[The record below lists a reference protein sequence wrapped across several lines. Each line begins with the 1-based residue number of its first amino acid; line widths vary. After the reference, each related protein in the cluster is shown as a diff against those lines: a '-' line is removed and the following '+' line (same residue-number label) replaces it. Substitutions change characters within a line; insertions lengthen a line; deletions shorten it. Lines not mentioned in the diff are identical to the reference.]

1 MLQIG
6 SVLDGKYKILNEIG
20 HGGMSVVYL
29 ALNEKAN
36 KTWAVK
42 EVRKDGGNDSE
53 VVSQGLIAETEML
66 KKLNHPNLPSIV
78 DVIDTEDTFIIVMD
92 YIEGRS
98 LQSVLNHTGAQD
110 PEKVLEWSKQLCDV
124 LGYLH
129 SRKPA
134 IIYRDMKPANVM
146 LRPDGQVALI
156 DFGTAREYKEHSQG
170 DTTWL
175 GTRGYA
181 APEQFGG
188 RGQTDARTDIYCLG
202 ATMYHLLTG
211 YSPADTQFVIY
222 PLGQLVPSLA
232 GSGLEKVVAK
242 CCEPDPANRYQSC
255 AELMYALEHVHDED
269 AKAIKERNKKWHLF
283 IASCAVA
290 VIGLAGIMGFGITGR
305 VAANNSYDS
314 ILDNA
319 KKTDDTLQKQE
330 LCAELI
336 ELKPD
341 RLEAYELMLS
351 TMTDPLSDSG
361 ETITSK
367 EHKILEDAMVK
378 DNHKDEFRK
387 SNRNGYLHFQMGR
400 GTLYLSSFSGNPV
413 VTKGIFED
421 IDKDK
426 KLGQNEKATILCLET
441 ICDMYIANTR
451 MSYADATNEESDL
464 KISDMLSGSSSESGE
479 KVSYDNLWAEIER
492 TAADPQKIDEKTK
505 DPLISTIIYRESAK
519 QVLKY
524 SASYQRAGVDKER
537 MNMILNAGEDYIN
550 KYRDMSLVDTEKLKT
565 LEALTNHTLED
576 ISSAR
581 TLLNQDHKTDLGSDT
596 TLSDDI
602 DASTGNDE

>member
-1 MLQIG
+1 MLEIG

-29 ALNEKAN
+29 ALNERAN

-53 VVSQGLIAETEML
+53 VVSQGLVAETEML
-66 KKLNHPNLPSIV
+66 KKLNHPNLPSII
-78 DVIDTEDTFIIVMD
+78 DVIDTQDTFIIVMD

-146 LRPDGQVALI
+146 LKPDGQVALI

-242 CCEPDPANRYQSC
+242 CCAPDPVNRYQSC

-269 AKAIKERNKKWHLF
+269 TKAIRERNKKWRMF
-283 IASCAVA
+283 VASAAIAAV
-290 VIGLAGIMGFGITGR
+290 GLAGIIGFGITGK
-305 VAANNSYDS
+305 VAENKSYDS
-314 ILDNA
+314 LLENA
-319 KKTDDTLQKQE
+319 RNTEDTMDKQ
-330 LCAELI
+330 LKCASLMKI
-336 ELKPD
+336 KPG
-341 RLEAYELMLS
+341 RQEAYDLMLAA
-351 TMTDPLSDSG
+351 MTDPLSGSG
-361 ETITSK
+361 ETITSSENK
-367 EHKILEDAMVK
+367 VLEDAMA
-378 DNHKDEFRK
+378 DYGDDFRK
-387 SNRNGYLHFQMGR
+387 SNRDGYLKFQMNR
-400 GTLYLSSFSGNPV
+400 GALYLNSFSGNPS
-413 VTKGIFED
+413 VTKGIFENIED
-421 IDKDK
+421 DRHLSDSE
-426 KLGQNEKATILCLET
+426 QATVRCLKT
-441 ICDMYIANTR
+441 ICDMYIANTKR
-451 MSYADATNEESDL
+451 SAAEASGDESDPT
-464 KISDMLSGSSSESGE
+464 ISEMLTGGASETGE
-479 KVSYDNLWAEIER
+479 KVAYDELWAELEGL
-492 TAADPQKIDEKTK
+492 AADPHAIDENTG
-505 DPLISTIIYRESAK
+505 DPVISTLLYRQAALQILKNTVSYQKAGVSKDRMNSMLTAAETYFSSVADAAMVDADKRDSFDLMVKRAQEDVDSAK
-519 QVLKY
+519 TL
-524 SASYQRAGVDKER
+524 
-537 MNMILNAGEDYIN
+537 IN
-550 KYRDMSLVDTEKLKT
+550 Q
-565 LEALTNHTLED
+565 N
-576 ISSAR
+576 
-581 TLLNQDHKTDLGSDT
+581 HKTDLGANTAPSSQEEAADAG
-596 TLSDDI
+596 DD
-602 DASTGNDE
+602 E

>member
-1 MLQIG
+1 MLEIG

-42 EVRKDGGNDSE
+42 EVRKDGGNDNE

-78 DVIDTEDTFIIVMD
+78 DVIDTSDTFIIVMD

-129 SRKPA
+129 SRQPA

-269 AKAIKERNKKWHLF
+269 AVAIRERNKKWRLF
-283 IASCAVA
+283 
-290 VIGLAGIMGFGITGR
+290 LAGCILAVVGLVGMIGFGITNK
-305 VAANNSYDS
+305 VAEGNSQDAFYTSANTAATFEEKVGYISKAMAIDPSKKESYDLLLQYATDRDDEGRQVITS
-314 ILDNA
+314 EEDKLINQCLTASSGKNSSNIAEFKRRNKKGYLDFQYNRVYQYINYFRGNMQKTKDIADELASDDSGIDENQRTLCECFSMLCSLRLLGDNA
-319 KKTDDTLQKQE
+319 GGNSDSLFGADDQIKPYVEAWESLEKIAGKNADIDKLTKDQVISIFIYKQVAEQVSTNMTQYLKAGISEEKMEAMLNVGNRYLSSASIDINNKELAAQALKDTEDALHLLKQDKKTD
-330 LCAELI
+330 
-336 ELKPD
+336 
-341 RLEAYELMLS
+341 
-351 TMTDPLSDSG
+351 
-361 ETITSK
+361 
-367 EHKILEDAMVK
+367 
-378 DNHKDEFRK
+378 
-387 SNRNGYLHFQMGR
+387 NGA
-400 GTLYLSSFSGNPV
+400 GTAPV
-413 VTKGIFED
+413 
-421 IDKDK
+421 
-426 KLGQNEKATILCLET
+426 
-441 ICDMYIANTR
+441 
-451 MSYADATNEESDL
+451 DATA
-464 KISDMLSGSSSESGE
+464 
-479 KVSYDNLWAEIER
+479 AE
-492 TAADPQKIDEKTK
+492 
-505 DPLISTIIYRESAK
+505 
-519 QVLKY
+519 
-524 SASYQRAGVDKER
+524 
-537 MNMILNAGEDYIN
+537 
-550 KYRDMSLVDTEKLKT
+550 
-565 LEALTNHTLED
+565 
-576 ISSAR
+576 
-581 TLLNQDHKTDLGSDT
+581 GSD
-596 TLSDDI
+596 D
-602 DASTGNDE
+602 NVE

>member
-1 MLQIG
+1 MLEIG

-29 ALNEKAN
+29 ALNERAN

-42 EVRKDGGNDSE
+42 EVRKDGGNDNE

-78 DVIDTEDTFIIVMD
+78 DVIDTKDTFIIVMD

-129 SRKPA
+129 SRRPA

-222 PLGQLVPSLA
+222 PIGQLVPSLA

-269 AKAIKERNKKWHLF
+269 AKAINERNRKWRLF
-283 IASCAVA
+283 VASCVITA
-290 VIGLAGIMGFGITGR
+290 IGLVGIIGFGITGI
-305 VAANNSYDS
+305 VAENKTYDS
-314 ILDNA
+314 KYKAAQTI
-319 KKTDDTLQKQE
+319 DDSKEKQE
-330 LCAELI
+330 KCAELMD
-336 ELKPD
+336 LKPEKA
-341 RLEAYELMLS
+341 EAYSLMLS
-351 TMTDPLSDSG
+351 AMEEPASEAG
-361 ETITSK
+361 EKITSS
-367 EHKILEDAMVK
+367 EHKILEDAFVK
-378 DNHKDEFRK
+378 HKEDFRK
-387 SNRNGYLHFQMGR
+387 GNRKQYLDFQYQR
-400 GTLYLSSFSGNPV
+400 GVDYFSYFTGNKA
-413 VTKGIFED
+413 VTKAILDDISNDEKIDDED
-421 IDKDK
+421 FRK
-426 KLGQNEKATILCLET
+426 KVSKCLSVFCSIYILESTPDNVET
-441 ICDMYIANTR
+441 GG
-451 MSYADATNEESDL
+451 TNLSDL
-464 KISDMLSGSSSESGE
+464 MTDDSDKTGKNDYAELWESVEGIA
-479 KVSYDNLWAEIER
+479 S
-492 TAADPQKIDEKTK
+492 DPKKIDEITGSPILSAILYREAAKQISSYSVLFQSGGVSKESMRALMTAAEQYVDSADRGADSKYSAALDEAEEAISEAILQLNRKNTK
-505 DPLISTIIYRESAK
+505 DPGLASDLSAEESQPDSGSTE
-519 QVLKY
+519 
-524 SASYQRAGVDKER
+524 
-537 MNMILNAGEDYIN
+537 
-550 KYRDMSLVDTEKLKT
+550 
-565 LEALTNHTLED
+565 
-576 ISSAR
+576 
-581 TLLNQDHKTDLGSDT
+581 
-596 TLSDDI
+596 
-602 DASTGNDE
+602 

>member
-29 ALNEKAN
+29 ALNERAN

-42 EVRKDGGNDSE
+42 EIRKDGGNDSE
-53 VVSQGLIAETEML
+53 VVSQGLVAETEML

-78 DVIDTEDTFIIVMD
+78 DVIDKSDTFIIVMD

-98 LQSVLNHTGAQD
+98 LQSVINHSGPQD

-129 SRKPA
+129 SRQPA

-146 LRPDGQVALI
+146 LKPDGQVALI

-222 PLGQLVPSLA
+222 PLGELVPAFA

-269 AKAIKERNKKWHLF
+269 AVAIRERNRKWNLF
-283 IASCAVA
+283 IASCVLAL
-290 VIGLAGIMGFGITGR
+290 IGLVGTVGFAIMGN
-305 VAANNSYDS
+305 AAEKNSSQHYISLAQQQDTWQGKAEFY
-314 ILDNA
+314 A
-319 KKTDDTLQKQE
+319 KAVEVKNDEVD
-330 LCAELI
+330 
-336 ELKPD
+336 
-341 RLEAYELMLS
+341 AYEGM
-351 TMTDPLSDSG
+351 MD
-361 ETITSK
+361 TITDAGSDDGRSITSA
-367 EHKILEDAMVK
+367 EHKSLQDLMDKYGANFRRSKRVEYAEFQYNRGARYLMDFNGNPGVTKSILEDIK
-378 DNHKDEFRK
+378 DDSRLSDEQQKVANCIIAFCDIYMMNITQDAK
-387 SNRNGYLHFQMGR
+387 AEESETNFADALAEESGTGTSSDYANLWNTITGLLSKPDQVDENTGGSKIMAA
-400 GTLYLSSFSGNPV
+400 TLYR
-413 VTKGIFED
+413 
-421 IDKDK
+421 
-426 KLGQNEKATILCLET
+426 ET
-441 ICDMYIANTR
+441 
-451 MSYADATNEESDL
+451 
-464 KISDMLSGSSSESGE
+464 
-479 KVSYDNLWAEIER
+479 
-492 TAADPQKIDEKTK
+492 
-505 DPLISTIIYRESAK
+505 AK
-519 QVLKY
+519 QVQKY
-524 SASYQRAGVDKER
+524 YTGYHRAGVTDDQ
-537 MNMILNAGEDYIN
+537 MLA
-550 KYRDMSLVDTEKLKT
+550 L
-565 LEALTNHTLED
+565 LEAGKSYLNSTDTAGNESLKAMVAEALEQID
-576 ISSAR
+576 SAEHQ
-581 TLLNQDHKTDLGSDT
+581 LKQDKKTDLGAGTAPSENELKANT
-596 TLSDDI
+596 EESKEQGGGLN
-602 DASTGNDE
+602 G

>member
-1 MLQIG
+1 MLEIG

-42 EVRKDGGNDSE
+42 EVRKDGGNDNE

-78 DVIDTEDTFIIVMD
+78 DVIDTSDTFIIVMD

-129 SRKPA
+129 SRQPA

-269 AKAIKERNKKWHLF
+269 AVAIRERNKKWRLF
-283 IASCAVA
+283 
-290 VIGLAGIMGFGITGR
+290 LAGCILAVVGLVGMIGFGITNK
-305 VAANNSYDS
+305 VAEGNSQDAFYTSANTAATFEEKVGYISKAMAIDPSKKESYDLLLQYATDRDDEGRQVITS
-314 ILDNA
+314 EEDKLINQCLTASSGENSSNIAEFKRRNKKGYLDFQYNRVYQYINYFRGNMQKTKDIADELASDDSGIDENQRTLCECFSMLCSLRLLGDNA
-319 KKTDDTLQKQE
+319 GGNSDSLFGADDQIKPYVEAWESLEKIAGKNADIDKLTKDQVISIFIYKQVAEQVSTNMTQYLKAGISEEKMEAMLNIGNRYLSSASIDINNKELAAQALKDTEDALHLLKQDKKTD
-330 LCAELI
+330 
-336 ELKPD
+336 
-341 RLEAYELMLS
+341 
-351 TMTDPLSDSG
+351 
-361 ETITSK
+361 
-367 EHKILEDAMVK
+367 
-378 DNHKDEFRK
+378 
-387 SNRNGYLHFQMGR
+387 NGA
-400 GTLYLSSFSGNPV
+400 GTAPV
-413 VTKGIFED
+413 
-421 IDKDK
+421 
-426 KLGQNEKATILCLET
+426 
-441 ICDMYIANTR
+441 
-451 MSYADATNEESDL
+451 DATA
-464 KISDMLSGSSSESGE
+464 
-479 KVSYDNLWAEIER
+479 AE
-492 TAADPQKIDEKTK
+492 
-505 DPLISTIIYRESAK
+505 
-519 QVLKY
+519 
-524 SASYQRAGVDKER
+524 
-537 MNMILNAGEDYIN
+537 
-550 KYRDMSLVDTEKLKT
+550 
-565 LEALTNHTLED
+565 
-576 ISSAR
+576 
-581 TLLNQDHKTDLGSDT
+581 GSD
-596 TLSDDI
+596 D
-602 DASTGNDE
+602 NVE

>member
-1 MLQIG
+1 MLEIG

-42 EVRKDGGNDSE
+42 EVRKDGGNDNE

-78 DVIDTEDTFIIVMD
+78 DVIDTSDTFIIVMD

-129 SRKPA
+129 SRQPA

-269 AKAIKERNKKWHLF
+269 AVAIRERNKKWRLF
-283 IASCAVA
+283 
-290 VIGLAGIMGFGITGR
+290 LAGCILAVVGLVGMIGFGITNK
-305 VAANNSYDS
+305 VAEGNSQDAFYTSANTAATFEEKVGYISKAMAIDPSKKESYDLLLQYATDRDDEGRQVITS
-314 ILDNA
+314 EEDKLINQCLTASSGKNSSNIAEFKRRNKKGYLDFQYNRVYQYINYFRGNMQKTKDIADELASDDSGIDENQRTLCECFSMLCSLRLLGDNA
-319 KKTDDTLQKQE
+319 GGN
-330 LCAELI
+330 
-336 ELKPD
+336 
-341 RLEAYELMLS
+341 
-351 TMTDPLSDSG
+351 SDSLFG
-361 ETITSK
+361 ADDQIKPYVEAWESL
-367 EHKILEDAMVK
+367 EKIAGK
-378 DNHKDEFRK
+378 NA
-387 SNRNGYLHFQMGR
+387 
-400 GTLYLSSFSGNPV
+400 
-413 VTKGIFED
+413 D
-421 IDKDK
+421 IDK
-426 KLGQNEKATILCLET
+426 L
-441 ICDMYIANTR
+441 
-451 MSYADATNEESDL
+451 
-464 KISDMLSGSSSESGE
+464 
-479 KVSYDNLWAEIER
+479 
-492 TAADPQKIDEKTK
+492 TK
-505 DPLISTIIYRESAK
+505 DQVISIY
-519 QVLKY
+519 KY
-524 SASYQRAGVDKER
+524 DSVSQSR
-537 MNMILNAGEDYIN
+537 NI
-550 KYRDMSLVDTEKLKT
+550 
-565 LEALTNHTLED
+565 
-576 ISSAR
+576 
-581 TLLNQDHKTDLGSDT
+581 
-596 TLSDDI
+596 
-602 DASTGNDE
+602 